1 MTDPDAILFP
11 FPVLSLFLLLLWFDE
26 LFWTKS
32 MPPGE
37 ALLLVMFDAVEAAT
51 WGFLMLRSFASS
63 IMSSLLLEF
72 C

>member
-32 MPPGE
+32 RPPGD
-37 ALLLVMFDAVEAAT
+37 ALLLVMLEAAEAAKCD
-51 WGFLMLRSFASS
+51 FLMLKSFASS
-63 IMSSLLLEF
+63 IMSSLSLEF

>member
-11 FPVLSLFLLLLWFDE
+11 VPVLSLFLLLLWFDE

-32 MPPGE
+32 RPFPGAGE
-37 ALLLVMFDAVEAAT
+37 ALLLAIGV
-51 WGFLMLRSFASS
+51 FLMLRSFASS
-63 IMSSLLLEF
+63 IMSSLSLEF

>member
-11 FPVLSLFLLLLWFDE
+11 VPVLSLFLLLLWFDE

-32 MPPGE
+32 RPLPAAGE
-37 ALLLVMFDAVEAAT
+37 ALLLAIGV
-51 WGFLMLRSFASS
+51 FLMLRSFASS
-63 IMSSLLLEF
+63 IMSSLSLEF

>member
-11 FPVLSLFLLLLWFDE
+11 VPVLSLFLLLLFDE

-32 MPPGE
+32 RPFPVAGE
-37 ALLLVMFDAVEAAT
+37 ALLLAIGV
-51 WGFLMLRSFASS
+51 FLMLRSFASS
-63 IMSSLLLEF
+63 IMSSLSLEF

>member
-11 FPVLSLFLLLLWFDE
+11 VPVLSLFLLLLWFDE

-32 MPPGE
+32 RPFPVASE
-37 ALLLVMFDAVEAAT
+37 ALLLAIGV
-51 WGFLMLRSFASS
+51 FLMLRSFASS
-63 IMSSLLLEF
+63 IMSSLSLEF

>member
-11 FPVLSLFLLLLWFDE
+11 VPVLSLFLLLLWVDE

-32 MPPGE
+32 RPFPDAGE
-37 ALLLVMFDAVEAAT
+37 ALLLAIGVF
-51 WGFLMLRSFASS
+51 FMLRSFASS
-63 IMSSLLLEF
+63 IMSSLSLEF

>member
-11 FPVLSLFLLLLWFDE
+11 VPVLSLFLLLLLFDE

-32 MPPGE
+32 RPFPVAGE
-37 ALLLVMFDAVEAAT
+37 ALLLAIGV
-51 WGFLMLRSFASS
+51 FLMLRSFASS
-63 IMSSLLLEF
+63 IMSSLSLEF

>member
-32 MPPGE
+32 RPFPVAGE
-37 ALLLVMFDAVEAAT
+37 ALLLAIGV
-51 WGFLMLRSFASS
+51 FLMLRSFASS
-63 IMSSLLLEF
+63 IMSSLSLEF

>member
-11 FPVLSLFLLLLWFDE
+11 DPVLSLFLLLLWFDE

-32 MPPGE
+32 RPFPVAGE
-37 ALLLVMFDAVEAAT
+37 ALLLAIGV
-51 WGFLMLRSFASS
+51 FLMLRSFASS
-63 IMSSLLLEF
+63 IMSSLSLEF

>member
-11 FPVLSLFLLLLWFDE
+11 VPVLSLFLLLLWVDE

-32 MPPGE
+32 RPFPVAGE
-37 ALLLVMFDAVEAAT
+37 ALLLAIGV
-51 WGFLMLRSFASS
+51 FLMLRSFASS
-63 IMSSLLLEF
+63 IMSSLSLEF

>member
-11 FPVLSLFLLLLWFDE
+11 VPVLSLFLLLLLWFDE

-32 MPPGE
+32 RPFPVAGE
-37 ALLLVMFDAVEAAT
+37 ALLLAIGV
-51 WGFLMLRSFASS
+51 FLMLRSFASS
-63 IMSSLLLEF
+63 IMSSFSLEF

>member
-1 MTDPDAILFP
+1 MTDPDVILFP

-32 MPPGE
+32 RPFPVAGE
-37 ALLLVMFDAVEAAT
+37 ALLLAIGV
-51 WGFLMLRSFASS
+51 FLMLRSFASS
-63 IMSSLLLEF
+63 IMSSLSLEF

>member
-1 MTDPDAILFP
+1 MTDPDAILLP

-32 MPPGE
+32 RPFPVAGE
-37 ALLLVMFDAVEAAT
+37 ALLLAIGV
-51 WGFLMLRSFASS
+51 FLMLRSFASS
-63 IMSSLLLEF
+63 IMSSLSLEF